1 MERQLFDSNDDNDFI
16 WFEISMERQ
25 LFDWESLDD
34 LGDSD
39 YVFNYI
45 TLTQPIE
52 GYPIGTKFHSALLSF
67 SDGLLYLQD
76 KTGENIVHIELKLV
90 VK

>member
-1 MERQLFDSNDDNDFI
+1 
-16 WFEISMERQ
+16 MERQ
-25 LFDWESLDD
+25 LFDWESIDD

-39 YVFNYI
+39 YVFYHI
-45 TLTQPIE
+45 TLTQPILE
-52 GYPIGTKFHSALLSF
+52 YPIGTKFYSALLSF

-76 KTGENIVHIELKLV
+76 EKGENIVHIELKLV

>member
-1 MERQLFDSNDDNDFI
+1 
-16 WFEISMERQ
+16 MERQ
-25 LFDWESLDD
+25 LFDWDSLDD

-39 YVFNYI
+39 YVFYDI
-45 TLTQPIE
+45 TLKQAIK
-52 GYPIGTKFHSALLSF
+52 GHPIGTKFHSALLSF